1 MFDFLKNLFKPKNT
15 EGPHPLDGPVRAAT
29 EKAKLPEPQVAPPPV
44 TETGLQADPPPVT
57 PMFVPPVITSVKET
71 VTPVARYQS
80 EPAAPAA
87 NSTHWPFPTAKPVPA
102 VEIVKEKKPRKP
114 RAPKASVT
122 SAQPKK
128 KK

>member
-1 MFDFLKNLFKPKNT
+1 MFNFLKNLFKPKNT

-29 EKAKLPEPQVAPPPV
+29 EKAKLPEPPPV
-44 TETGLQADPPPVT
+44 TETGLQAEPPPVT
-57 PMFVPPVITSVKET
+57 PMFVPPVVTSVKET
-71 VTPVARYQS
+71 VTPVVRYQS

-87 NSTHWPFPTAKPVPA
+87 NSTHWPFPTAKPAPA
-102 VEIVKEKKPRKP
+102 VEIVKEKKTRKP
-114 RAPKASVT
+114 RAPKAVVM